1 MTDKIDFLYEISMRY
16 HWLGTDFEL
25 PSHDV
30 QSHFQFLFK
39 IELLL
44 GFYLSW
50 GSSNMNIIKIGDIK
64 ILAGTPSRKSTR
76 VRNMIDI

>member
-1 MTDKIDFLYEISMRY
+1 MTDKIDFLYVISLRY
-16 HWLGTDFEL
+16 PCLGTDFEL

-30 QSHFQFLFK
+30 QSQFYFLFK

-44 GFYLSW
+44 GSYLSW

-64 ILAGTPSRKSTR
+64 ILAGTPGRKSTR
-76 VRNMIDI
+76 LTNQT